1 MLEACHR
8 GFQNIVELL
17 IRGGADLKYI
27 PSAEES
33 NLSPF
38 VSAPAQTALAESARC
53 GFHGIV
59 QVVTEVH
66 FSWHFEVKIKCI
78 HDNIYFFVT
87 GLVECWSSKESSEYT
102 RMDSPT

>member
-59 QVVTEVH
+59 QVASLFTAFGSDDQIYIHENIHFLAIGVT
-66 FSWHFEVKIKCI
+66 KCWG
-78 HDNIYFFVT
+78 T
-87 GLVECWSSKESSEYT
+87 EGPSKHIGV
-102 RMDSPT
+102 DSPT